1 MARRSKKPSRKQR
14 DKSAAPSPRYF
25 SPRLRRRLAKAN
37 DVASSNRFS
46 RVPSRPPLLLTPR
59 LEATCGTKFRGSSR
73 RSPAVRL
80 FVFGRKFPWRRES
93 QAPSPRFQRFATFSN
108 DDAYNEN
115 RPVRRSG
122 RRRDES
128 DAPGAERGRKVE
140 PKAVR
145 NKGISRI
152 ETTKRR
158 SERPPSV
165 DAKQSAS
172 RDNRGD
178 ACDGRKRQP
187 NSTDRKQSRRRR
199 STRTAEP
206 RVERRSNRKSRSRS
220 PPPVP
225 TRVSTIKYLAA
236 KPTLRRRKFY
246 ATPPFFPKRALSL
259 FVRLRF
265 FSPNHPIFLPK
276 PPNRPRAYNFAA
288 TQPPHFPYF
297 NLSPVLWRG
306 GKSFRENLVAPL
318 FEKLTARIM
327 YKIVLDSPTKRF
339 RALGFPN
346 LAARRDDSSEVNGR
360 LSRPN
365 ALNFNVAQ
373 LDCSSKFTQ
382 ISKKRKGFCRTIKTS
397 GVDRLRFTAR

>member
-1 MARRSKKPSRKQR
+1 MATRIANAL
-14 DKSAAPSPRYF
+14 AAF
-25 SPRLRRRLAKAN
+25 S
-37 DVASSNRFS
+37 
-46 RVPSRPPLLLTPR
+46 T
-59 LEATCGTKFRGSSR
+59 FRN
-73 RSPAVRL
+73 
-80 FVFGRKFPWRRES
+80 VF
-93 QAPSPRFQRFATFSN
+93 N

-158 SERPPSV
+158 CERPPSV

-178 ACDGRKRQP
+178 ARDGRKRQP

-246 ATPPFFPKRALSL
+246 ATSPIFPKRALSL

-265 FSPNHPIFLPK
+265 FSPNHPIV
-276 PPNRPRAYNFAA
+276 RALTTLRQRNH
-288 TQPPHFPYF
+288 PIFPILTSLQSY
-297 NLSPVLWRG
+297 G
-306 GKSFRENLVAPL
+306 GAENL
-318 FEKLTARIM
+318 FEKI
-327 YKIVLDSPTKRF
+327 
-339 RALGFPN
+339 
-346 LAARRDDSSEVNGR
+346 
-360 LSRPN
+360 
-365 ALNFNVAQ
+365 
-373 LDCSSKFTQ
+373 
-382 ISKKRKGFCRTIKTS
+382 
-397 GVDRLRFTAR
+397 